1 MTEKLPSLP
10 SDVLAEVFHLSHLQ
24 AFFVCNSVLPAYLKY
39 LSKTSALEDVDFAF
53 NAFIHLLCLAAYIK
67 TGITSGLE
75 PDLGAVTAPDLFQ
88 SQEFLPCFNYSIVDV
103 LCPSTLFGNCTSQK
117 HKSINVLYSLPIHFH
132 CIVVSRIIR
141 SSLHLSTL
149 TFSPPFL
156 LHGSA

>member
-24 AFFVCNSVLPAYLKY
+24 AFFVCNFVLPAYLKY

-75 PDLGAVTAPDLFQ
+75 PDLGAVTAPDL
-88 SQEFLPCFNYSIVDV
+88 SNLKN
-103 LCPSTLFGNCTSQK
+103 
-117 HKSINVLYSLPIHFH
+117 
-132 CIVVSRIIR
+132 
-141 SSLHLSTL
+141 SSLALTTLLWMCCVLPPCLETVPPRNTNRSTS
-149 TFSPPFL
+149 FIPCPFTSTASL
-156 LHGSA
+156 FRELFAAVYICPH